1 MADGSVKIDIKLD
14 DSKAKSQAS
23 KSGKE
28 ISKNLENGMKGA
40 STAAKNTESQIKS
53 SMSGAA
59 SSTKSSFADVGSAAK
74 SNFGNVGDAA
84 KSASSDAS
92 SSFKSVASDSASSF
106 SEVGDKAKS
115 GFGGVSDAAHQV
127 SEDATDTFAGV
138 FPNAAGVAA
147 AAAAALTTA
156 VAAIATQA
164 VQVGMEFDKSMS
176 QVAATMGV
184 TVDEIGEL
192 RDFAQEMGAQTAF
205 SSTQAA
211 DALNY
216 MALAGYNAE
225 TSMEMLPSVLNLAA
239 AGNMDLATASDM
251 VTDSQTALG
260 LSLDQTKTMIDQMA
274 KTSSMANADVQ
285 QLGEATLTVG
295 GTAKNLA
302 GGTKELNQV
311 LGVLAD
317 NSIKGSEGGTALRNI
332 ILSLSAPTDKAR
344 AKIEELGVS
353 VFDAEGKMRPLPE
366 IMQDFNASM
375 EPLTQEQKTQ
385 ALNEIF
391 NKVDLKSVNAL
402 LGTSAERFNN
412 LANGIENSAGAA
424 EKMKETQLDN
434 LAGDVTILQSAAA
447 NLAIQIADVL
457 NPALRSATQFMTNAL
472 MPAISALVANFGH
485 IATAVVSFTATIA
498 AMKLYNK
505 VVTTMNT
512 HTVQMG
518 GYFNVLGKQ
527 VRLTGTAF
535 KAATVASAAFSTAM
549 KALKTIGIMLA
560 ITLAVEALMALSD
573 AFTKAQEHSRNF
585 EKATSGL
592 NDALKT
598 NKAEVIA
605 TADSLNKLNTT
616 KAQRNFTDLRKKIE
630 ENIEAQAKLADDIN
644 ETWTNV
650 EANSILVSNYTNVIA
665 SLTNKLDENGNKV
678 SLNAEE
684 QKNLTTAVAAL
695 NQLTGQSIEVIDSQ
709 NGVLSVST
717 EEIMKNAD
725 AWIENA
731 RAQAAQ
737 EKMVELAKQQIENE
751 MALTAAKEER
761 IAAEQ
766 KLRESEA
773 AGLQNTDEQVN
784 ALERAKKAEEEA
796 AALVDANS
804 AKQKELADVIND
816 TNSALLESSSSFKSY
831 IQARKDWS
839 DSLSAMSVDV
849 DKFSDKLSE
858 LGFKTSDL
866 TNLSSS
872 ELETLAA
879 SYNGTSEEII
889 AICDQLGIDVPQ
901 KLREAAQNGASEVEA
916 ANDQMVSDSASSGSQ
931 MPREMAGN
939 IRNGTGEVGSASR
952 GVASAAAEGAQS
964 ESGNAGTWGS
974 HLVENFANGISS
986 AISWVTNAASSVA
999 NAAASILGFSVPK
1012 KGIWSGAEKGG
1023 ERSGRH
1029 LVENFAHGMLGAKSE
1044 IRDAADEIAE
1054 TVNDSFDTIKS
1065 DWDSVIDTGSGMA
1078 RGLMVYDR
1086 IDPAIQAMA
1095 SMGAMMAMSSNSV
1108 TNNSTS
1114 NVVNINQPVKSPDE
1128 WARYMARIEH
1138 HGLAGKYV

>member
-59 SSTKSSFADVGSAAK
+59 SSSKSSFADVGSAAK

-147 AAAAALTTA
+147 AAAAALATA

-498 AMKLYNK
+498 VMKLYNK

-527 VRLTGTAF
+527 VKLTGTAF
-535 KAATVASAAFSTAM
+535 NVATAASRAFSTAL
-549 KALKTIGIMLA
+549 KALKAAAPMIA
-560 ITLAVEALMALSD
+560 VTLAVEAVMALSD

-751 MALTAAKEER
+751 MALTAAKEAR

-773 AGLQNTDEQVN
+773 AGLYNTDEQVN

-901 KLREAAQNGASEVEA
+901 KLREAAQSAADAVEAPNDEMVQDFAESGAEAPNAMASGMNSSSGAPVSAADSISSKTASE
-916 ANDQMVSDSASSGSQ
+916 M
-931 MPREMAGN
+931 
-939 IRNGTGEVGSASR
+939 
-952 GVASAAAEGAQS
+952 QS
-964 ESGNAGTWGS
+964 ENSNAGTWGS